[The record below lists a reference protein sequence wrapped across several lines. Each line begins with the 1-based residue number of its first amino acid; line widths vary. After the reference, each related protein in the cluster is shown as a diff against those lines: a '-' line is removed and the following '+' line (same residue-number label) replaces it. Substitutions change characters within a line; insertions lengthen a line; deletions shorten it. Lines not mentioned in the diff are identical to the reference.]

1 MSQIATRDM
10 YEAAYYL
17 ILGCEV
23 ERIEVTRENKKE
35 ICTFCMTG
43 PGLTEAQV
51 EYLNGSATVNLM
63 DFRRCYLRLHSL
75 IGNVRRQTSIRG
87 GAQ

>member
-1 MSQIATRDM
+1 MSHVATRDM

-17 ILGCEV
+17 SLGCEV
-23 ERIEVTRENKKE
+23 ENIEVTKENRKD

-43 PGLTEAQV
+43 SGLTEAQV

-63 DFRRCYLRLHSL
+63 DFRRCYMRLHSL
-75 IGNVRRQTSIRG
+75 IGNVRRQSATRG
-87 GAQ
+87 GVK

>member
-23 ERIEVTRENKKE
+23 ERIEVNKENKRE

-43 PGLTEAQV
+43 AAISEAQV

-63 DFRRCYLRLHSL
+63 DFRRSYMRLHSL
-75 IGNVRRQTSIRG
+75 VGNVRKQYAKG
-87 GAQ
+87 GTR